1 MLSAQTIATV
11 KATVPAL
18 QAHGETITTHFYN
31 IMFSEYP
38 EVKAYFNQA
47 HQAQGTQP
55 RALANSVLAYAA
67 NIDRLEAL
75 KDALP
80 AIIQKHVSLDIRPEH
95 YPIVGSCLLKA
106 IREVLGEAA
115 TDDIINAWAEA
126 YGQLANILISA
137 EEAVYSAHASQPG
150 GWRGPRR
157 FRLTRKQ
164 AESEV
169 ITSFYFEPE
178 DGGAIMSF
186 QPGQY
191 LTVLLSVDGEPLR
204 RNYSLSCAPG
214 ESFYR
219 ISVKRE
225 TGGVAS
231 NYLHDRVNEGDVV
244 ELLPPS
250 GEFVLNSAHRP
261 LVLLTGGVGITPA
274 MSMLKAAAPSG
285 RPIEFVHAA
294 LNSKV
299 HAFQDEVREL
309 MAQYPNVRAS
319 YVYSE
324 PLADDKAHAHGFVS
338 RDLLASVL
346 PANGDADLYFIG
358 PKPFM
363 NMVYRFANELKLP
376 KDQVR
381 FEFFGPAESLNTE
394 SLDIAVA

>member
-18 QAHGETITTHFYN
+18 QAMGEKITTHFYS
-31 IMFSEYP
+31 IMFRDYP
-38 EVKAYFNQA
+38 QVRAYFNQA

-67 NIDRLEAL
+67 NIDRLDAL

-80 AIIQKHVSLDIRPEH
+80 VIINKHVSLDIRPEH
-95 YPIVGSCLLKA
+95 YPIVGTCLLQA

-126 YGQLANILISA
+126 YGQLADILIAA
-137 EEAVYSAHASQPG
+137 EEAVYAKHESRPG

-157 FRLTRKQ
+157 FKVVNKQ
-164 AESEV
+164 PESAV

-178 DGGAIMSF
+178 DGGEIMTF
-186 QPGQY
+186 EPGQY
-191 LTVLLSVDGEPLR
+191 LTVLLSVDGQPVR

-214 ESFYR
+214 EGYYR

-225 TGGVAS
+225 PEGLAS
-231 NYLHDRVNEGDVV
+231 NHLHDKIAIGDVV
-244 ELLPPS
+244 DLLPPC
-250 GEFVLNSAHRP
+250 GEFVLESAHRP

-274 MSMLKAAAPSG
+274 MSMLKAAAPTG

-294 LNSKV
+294 LNSHV
-299 HAFQDEVREL
+299 HAFRDEVEAL
-309 MAQYPNVRAS
+309 AKTYPNVRPC

-324 PLADDKAHAHGFVS
+324 PLVEDNHHHEEGFIS
-338 RDLLASVL
+338 RDLLLSRL
-346 PANGDADLYFIG
+346 PANGDADLYFVG

-363 NMVYRFANELKLP
+363 SMIYRFAHELDLP
-376 KDQVR
+376 R
-381 FEFFGPAESLNTE
+381 ERIRYEFFGPAEALE
-394 SLDIAVA
+394 AAAG

>member
-18 QAHGETITTHFYN
+18 QAQGETITTHFYN

-80 AIIQKHVSLDIRPEH
+80 TIIQKHVSLDIRPEH

-115 TDDIINAWAEA
+115 SDEIINAWAEA
-126 YGQLANILISA
+126 YGQLADILIAA
-137 EEAVYSAHASQPG
+137 EEAVYSAHAAQPG

-157 FRLTRKQ
+157 FRLSRKQ
-164 AESEV
+164 QESEV
-169 ITSFYFEPE
+169 ITSFYFEAE
-178 DGGAIMSF
+178 DGGEIMSF

-191 LTVLLSVDGEPLR
+191 LTILLSVDGEPLR

-214 ESFYR
+214 EGYYR

-225 TGGVAS
+225 TGGGGS
-231 NYLHDRVNEGDVV
+231 NYLHDQVNEGDVV

-250 GEFVLNSAHRP
+250 GEFVLTSAHRP

-299 HAFQDEVREL
+299 HAFQTEVEEL
-309 MAQYPNVRAS
+309 MAQHPNIRTR

-324 PLADDKAHAHGFVS
+324 PLENDQPHAQGFVS

-363 NMVYRFANELKLP
+363 SMIYRFASELNLP
-376 KDQVR
+376 RDQVR
-381 FEFFGPAESLNTE
+381 FEFFGPAESLDT
-394 SLDIAVA
+394 AVA